1 MAIDPALLS
10 QVKWDDEPAQTA
22 GQKPLEIDIKGGIS
36 ESQLAAQQ
44 ARAAAQQPI
53 DLSQV
58 VWDDQPSGVAPAM
71 ESTQPPAATD
81 NMSGYEKFMAG
92 VGKSFVD
99 TYEGAKQAG
108 VDSLNRNLAG
118 ITMGARAAG
127 LDGVASAI
135 ANNGGRQ
142 VLESA
147 RGMQADA
154 ADRKQTD
161 AALMGTGAGIGGNIG
176 GTLLQI
182 LGPGAVARGTTAGA
196 MFLPRTIAGNAL
208 QGLAIGSVQPAVNEQ
223 ERGLNSLIGLA
234 GGGLGA
240 VAGKAAAATIGASK
254 NALASLTGRGLNS
267 TDAAAG
273 QALMREATNPNAITF
288 TPSAVPGVNRT
299 LGEATLD
306 PGLMALE
313 NTMRASRRGAFE
325 QIDNANNAARVTQ
338 LERIAGTPQDMAAA
352 ESARDAGT
360 ATLRDRAF
368 AEGEQ
373 SARQAQQARAL
384 MVGTD
389 PSINALREQVGGI
402 ARAKSGNPAVQ
413 SALNDVSRA
422 LENSGDSV
430 AGLYNVR
437 QYIGDLL
444 SGKAGGDK
452 SSARAASSELL
463 GIREMLDKELASRAP
478 SFPEYLDAYR
488 KASKPINRMQTGQ
501 ELIDRGSGAVADA
514 LGNPRLAPA
523 AFSKAASDLDSI
535 AAKATGF
542 KKAKASE
549 ILTSDDINA
558 INAIQEDMRRQFARQ
573 SSATVGSQ
581 TAERLDIGNRLM
593 QRGLMRAVPV
603 VKDVAAFVE
612 QQASDRLKERLA
624 YLMANP
630 AEAKRVLGALDKQ
643 SADSVRR
650 VLSQLSFTTGTAA
663 ATSANNARGTARP

>member
-1 MAIDPALLS
+1 MATLDQLEQALRAADAAGNTEDAQRLAQAYADMRKQQSGPADFS
-10 QVKWDDEPAQTA
+10 QVKSRVDSTA
-22 GQKPLEIDIKGGIS
+22 ND
-36 ESQLAAQQ
+36 
-44 ARAAAQQPI
+44 R
-53 DLSQV
+53 
-58 VWDDQPSGVAPAM
+58 VAPV
-71 ESTQPPAATD
+71 TD
-81 NMSGYEKFMAG
+81 SMSGYEKFMAG

-127 LDGVASAI
+127 LDGVARTI

-142 VLESA
+142 VLDSA

-240 VAGKAAAATIGASK
+240 VAGKAASATIGAGK
-254 NALASLTGRGLNS
+254 NALASLLGRGLNS

-273 QALMREATNPNAITF
+273 QALMREATNPKAITF

-313 NTMRASRRGAFE
+313 NTMRASRRGTFE
-325 QIDNANNAARVTQ
+325 QIDTANNAARIAQ
-338 LERIAGTPQDMAAA
+338 LEQIAGTPQDMVAAKSARTAASSSARNQAMAAGPVDVSQTVAQLGDAIKAA
-352 ESARDAGT
+352 EGR
-360 ATLRDRAF
+360 
-368 AEGEQ
+368 
-373 SARQAQQARAL
+373 
-384 MVGTD
+384 
-389 PSINALREQVGGI
+389 
-402 ARAKSGNPAVQ
+402 PAVQ
-413 SALNDVSRA
+413 EGLSRLRGLLVKGVDEEGKPI
-422 LENSGDSV
+422 LETRIRVLDNI
-430 AGLYNVR
+430 R
-437 QYIGDLL
+437 QTIGDML
-444 SGKAGGDK
+444 SGKYGGE
-452 SSARAASSELL
+452 SAAALKGSRELIGVRDAL
-463 GIREMLDKELASRAP
+463 NAEIGDQVP
-478 SFPEYLDAYR
+478 SFAQYLDAYR
-488 KASKPINRMQTGQ
+488 SASVPINRMQIGKQ
-501 ELIDRGSGAVADA
+501 IIRNSAGAVQDA
-514 LGNPRLAPA
+514 TGNPRLTPA
-523 AFSKAASDLDSI
+523 AFSNSANKLDAI

-630 AEAKRVLGALDKQ
+630 AEAKRVLAALDKQ

-663 ATSANNARGTARP
+663 ATSASNARGTTPP